1 MKKKSSSKRNRNRR
15 SLRIESLENRNL
27 LAADLFLHN
36 QAMPEDV
43 NGDQYVSPMDAL
55 AIINQ
60 LNATGYSASLGE
72 GEAGAPSMFLDVN
85 GDSQVSPIDA
95 LSVINTL
102 NAGAIKAAP
111 VTLATP
117 TAPTTPTADVEQEG
131 EHEGQFG
138 DQTGPDDAA
147 ETESPEDDAPV
158 TPPTPATPAK
168 AVTATG
174 TKAAPGTN
182 ATPITPT
189 VPAVPATPTSTST
202 NADVDDDAGEPHDAN
217 EVAETQFVAN
227 IVGATT
233 ETASV
238 KFEVRNE
245 NGIAESELKISAT
258 NLAADSSF
266 DVIIGGV
273 SVGQIT
279 TDANGQG
286 NLVLSSVPNGTSE
299 LPLPTD
305 FPAIDAGVTVQIGRD
320 LTGTFAI
327 PTSTNTDDN
336 DDRVG
341 EEHHI
346 DNAGESSETKLVAVL
361 PGIAEE
367 MAYVEFEMESE
378 RGSSRTELGIS
389 VNFLEPRSLL
399 DVVIDG
405 VLIGQIST
413 DADGHGD
420 LDLSSH
426 PRGSHEIPL
435 PADFPIITSGTSI
448 QIGTSLS
455 GTFSVPATPTTD
467 SAYSPTPTNRW
478 AMSPWQWEAY
488 HGRRSW

>member
-1 MKKKSSSKRNRNRR
+1 MSIKMKKRSNSKRNRNRR

-111 VTLATP
+111 VTPTTP
-117 TAPTTPTADVEQEG
+117 AAPATPTADVEQEG
-131 EHEGQFG
+131 QFG
-138 DQTGPDDAA
+138 DQNGPEDAS
-147 ETESPEDDAPV
+147 ETESTEDDAPV
-158 TPPTPATPAK
+158 IPGAPIAPAT
-168 AVTATG
+168 TAT
-174 TKAAPGTN
+174 TKTAPATN
-182 ATPITPT
+182 ATPNTPT
-189 VPAVPATPTSTST
+189 VPAVSVTPT
-202 NADVDDDAGEPHDAN
+202 G
-217 EVAETQFVAN
+217 
-227 IVGATT
+227 
-233 ETASV
+233 
-238 KFEVRNE
+238 
-245 NGIAESELKISAT
+245 
-258 NLAADSSF
+258 
-266 DVIIGGV
+266 
-273 SVGQIT
+273 
-279 TDANGQG
+279 
-286 NLVLSSVPNGTSE
+286 
-299 LPLPTD
+299 
-305 FPAIDAGVTVQIGRD
+305 
-320 LTGTFAI
+320 
-327 PTSTNTDDN
+327 TNTDDN